1 MGRGERGDRCPLSVL
16 SRLYR
21 LSCKDG
27 WYVCVPC
34 PPARVSRQ
42 RRSIKFGGTPPPSS
56 HQDRAGRGHMSL
68 NPISSQSL
76 TVLFVYYLFSSHRAP
91 RHRPPA
97 PHRNPTATTRYP
109 PYPRHRTLTNRI
121 AASSS
126 LQRVFRQSETQI
138 SVTRHSSSPPPPLA
152 CNPIR
157 TRARGVLWGARVSTI
172 KLKSAPDCT
181 GDLVAAL
188 PHSATNPH
196 KCPHRSAR
204 THIHTQ
210 LTQTP
215 IGFCRSLCK
224 QTRSRSRMKN
234 VRASAPPA

>member
-34 PPARVSRQ
+34 PPGPRLGFPPAA
-42 RRSIKFGGTPPPSS
+42 SIDNNLVGTSWPSS

-76 TVLFVYYLFSSHRAP
+76 TVLFIYYLFSSHRAP
-91 RHRPPA
+91 GHRPPRTG
-97 PHRNPTATTRYP
+97 PPTATTRYP
-109 PYPRHRTLTNRI
+109 PYPRHRTLTNQI

-126 LQRVFRQSETQI
+126 LQRVFRQSKTQI

-152 CNPIR
+152 YKSYPHACR
-157 TRARGVLWGARVSTI
+157 CGRARE
-172 KLKSAPDCT
+172 
-181 GDLVAAL
+181 
-188 PHSATNPH
+188 
-196 KCPHRSAR
+196 CP
-204 THIHTQ
+204 
-210 LTQTP
+210 P
-215 IGFCRSLCK
+215 
-224 QTRSRSRMKN
+224 
-234 VRASAPPA
+234 